1 MAFDPADIVGGK
13 GVGDI
18 YSDFA
23 PTVSQLNSYLQAF
36 LNPNPGGGVDG
47 SGFDASNPSNVLML
61 QLITERLSTQTQ
73 AASSSMASLF
83 STARTVMQNIQ

>member
-1 MAFDPADIVGGK
+1 MAINPADIVGGK

-36 LNPNPGGGVDG
+36 LNPNSGGVDN

>member
-1 MAFDPADIVGGK
+1 MDPVFDPTKGG
-13 GVGDI
+13 GVAEI
-18 YSDFA
+18 YA
-23 PTVSQLNSYLQAF
+23 TVSPQVSQINSYLQAF
-36 LNPNPGGGVDG
+36 LNPNSGGVDG

-83 STARTVMQNIQ
+83 STARTVLQNIQ